1 MLEKITGTFSGI
13 LRKISGKSTIT
24 EKNIEEAVDEIKMA
38 LLEADVNLRVVRR
51 FVNSTIEEAKGEK
64 VLKSVNPGQQ
74 FTKILYDKMVSMLG
88 DSKQDLHLK
97 GPDTQSVILMLG
109 LQGAGKTTAAHKL
122 AARLAKDGR
131 KPLLAACDL
140 VRPAAVEQLSVLGQ
154 KIGVPVYKENSKDAV
169 KNAKEAIDFA
179 KKNGFDTIIIDTAGR
194 LQIDE
199 EMMAELVKI
208 KKVTE
213 PVEVIL
219 DADSMTGQ
227 NAVDIAKSFD
237 EQLGLTGVI
246 LTKFDSDARGGAAL
260 SLKTITG
267 KPIFFIG
274 TGEKT
279 EDFEVFHPDRIAS
292 RILGMGDVVSL
303 VEKAQETVDAEQ
315 ALKLQKKMARNEFTL
330 QDMLEQFQSV
340 KKMGNMQSIIDMI
353 PGMSGVDASAMDM
366 GGMKKNEAI
375 IQSMTYKERMNHL
388 IIGPSRRKRIAKGSG
403 TSVADVNKLLK
414 QFEKTKLMMKK
425 VSRNRGMQSKM
436 MNQFGLDSGFANGMG
451 GMGNALGGLDPSSL
465 KGMDLKKLQELAKRF
480 K

>member
-109 LQGAGKTTAAHKL
+109 FQGAGKTTAAHKL

-219 DADSMTGQ
+219 VADSMTGQ

-267 KPIFFIG
+267 KPILFIG

-279 EDFEVFHPDRIAS
+279 EDFEVFHPERIAS

>member
-179 KKNGFDTIIIDTAGR
+179 KKNGYDTIIIDTAGR

-213 PVEVIL
+213 PVEVL
-219 DADSMTGQ
+219 LVADSMTGQ

-267 KPIFFIG
+267 KPILFIG

-279 EDFEVFHPDRIAS
+279 EDFEVFHPERIAS

-436 MNQFGLDSGFANGMG
+436 MNQFGLDSSFANGMG